1 MSDLLHFELF
11 GSYSQKVV
19 YAAKGPKECKLHVLE
34 VTNPVGSSPN
44 PPEIKDLCT
53 VRLYVPLK
61 GLDINHF
68 FNSR

>member
-1 MSDLLHFELF
+1 MICYILVSFF
-11 GSYSQKVV
+11 GSYSQKVA
-19 YAAKGPKECKLHVLE
+19 YAAKSSKESKLHVLE

-44 PPEIKDLCT
+44 PPELKDFGT

>member
-1 MSDLLHFELF
+1 MICHFLDFFWFLLE
-11 GSYSQKVV
+11 KVV
-19 YAAKGPKECKLHVLE
+19 YAAKSSKESKLHVLE

-44 PPEIKDLCT
+44 PPEIKDLGT

>member
-1 MSDLLHFELF
+1 MICYILGLF

-19 YAAKGPKECKLHVLE
+19 YAAKISKESKLHVLE
-34 VTNPVGSSPN
+34 VTQPVGSSPKLS
-44 PPEIKDLCT
+44 EVEDLGT

-61 GLDINHF
+61 GLDLNHF